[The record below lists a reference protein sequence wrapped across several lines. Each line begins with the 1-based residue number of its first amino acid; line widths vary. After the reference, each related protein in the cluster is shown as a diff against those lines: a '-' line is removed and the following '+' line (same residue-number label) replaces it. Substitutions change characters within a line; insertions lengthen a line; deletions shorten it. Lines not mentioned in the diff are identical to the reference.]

1 MYQVSKTNDGFMV
14 VDQSTGDFV
23 HDEDGNNLFD
33 LESEAVKLML
43 IARMRDAIDN
53 MFDAVEEGDAESI
66 VHLALQYKK
75 LFGTKENTNET
86 I

>member
-1 MYQVSKTNDGFMV
+1 MFQINRTNDGFMV

-33 LESEAVKLML
+33 LESEAEKLL
-43 IARMRDAIDN
+43 VIARMRDAIDN
-53 MFDAVEEGDAESI
+53 MFVAVEEGDAESI

-75 LFGTKENTNET
+75 RFGTRKELT
-86 I
+86 

>member
-1 MYQVSKTNDGFMV
+1 MFQINRTNDGFMV

-33 LESEAVKLML
+33 LESEADKLML

-53 MFDAVEEGDAESI
+53 IFVAVEEGDAESI
-66 VHLALQYKK
+66 AHLAIRYKK
-75 LFGTKENTNET
+75 LFGNRKELT
-86 I
+86 

>member
-33 LESEAVKLML
+33 LESEADKLML
-43 IARMRDAIDN
+43 IARMREAIDN
-53 MFDAVEEGDAESI
+53 MFVAVEEGDAESI
-66 VHLALQYKK
+66 AHLALQYKR